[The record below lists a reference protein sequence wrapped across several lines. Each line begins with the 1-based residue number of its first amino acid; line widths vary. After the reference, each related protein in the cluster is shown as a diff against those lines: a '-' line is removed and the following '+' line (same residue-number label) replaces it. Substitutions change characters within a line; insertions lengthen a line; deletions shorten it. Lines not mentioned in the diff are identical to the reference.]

1 MWSTKLMTIN
11 LPKSDT
17 FRMEEV
23 LSDNFEL
30 RSWRIYSLPSDK
42 VSTCNAIM
50 ATKSLRVPILIDPQ
64 ELAYTWLTKMGS
76 KMKNKGDGDSSQ
88 FKAIKAAD
96 KQSIKTIEKAIE
108 SGWHVV

>member
-1 MWSTKLMTIN
+1 MKLLTVN
-11 LPKSDT
+11 LPKSDQ
-17 FRMEEV
+17 FKMEEV
-23 LSDNFEL
+23 LSDTFEI
-30 RSWRIYSLPSDK
+30 RNWRMYNLPSDK

-64 ELAYTWLTKMGS
+64 ELAYSWLCKMGS

-88 FKAIKAAD
+88 FKAVKAAD

-108 SGWHVV
+108 SGWHIV